1 MITARQVKD
10 LIRNLSKKTGVDSQ
24 ILIRQYMMDH
34 LLEKISQTRYRDHFI
49 LKGGMLITALV
60 GATLRS
66 TLDMDA
72 TIQGIPLETSSL
84 QQMFDEILVIE
95 IDDGIRYQ
103 INDIENIHEESDY
116 NGYRLS
122 LTAFLDESRIPLKI
136 DITTGDRITPM
147 EIEFAYPMLLE
158 KRSIQIFSY
167 NLETVLAEKL
177 ETILSRSIANTRM
190 RDFYEMILADHSSC
204 DVVVTKV
211 STLSQKIALFR
222 SLFQGREDVY
232 ALRYEGK
239 RGGKPGYT
247 PACKNIW
254 KYGICP
260 KPKVRCQDCNYK
272 DYLSIDDQVVEGHLR
287 GEKVIGVY
295 PILTDDRCWFIA
307 IDFDDACCFP

>member
-1 MITARQVKD
+1 MKTARQVKD
-10 LIRNLSKKTGVDSQ
+10 LIRNLSKKTGVDPQ

-34 LLEKISQTRYRDHFI
+34 LLERISQTQYRDHFI
-49 LKGGMLITALV
+49 LKGGMLISALV
-60 GATLRS
+60 GVTLRS

-72 TIQGIPLETSSL
+72 TIQGFPLETSSL

-190 RDFYEMILADHSSC
+190 RDFYDIYILTELKWEMI
-204 DVVVTKV
+204 
-211 STLSQKIALFR
+211 
-222 SLFQGREDVY
+222 
-232 ALRYEGK
+232 
-239 RGGKPGYT
+239 KPGIIRSAFAETSRYRGSQNLFHEIHIVFEAIKES
-247 PACKNIW
+247 PDLERNWQNYQRRYDYAREIDYSYACS
-254 KYGICP
+254 
-260 KPKVRCQDCNYK
+260 
-272 DYLSIDDQVVEGHLR
+272 SIEKLIHL
-287 GEKVIGVY
+287 VQ
-295 PILTDDRCWFIA
+295 A
-307 IDFDDACCFP
+307 NA

>member
-1 MITARQVKD
+1 MKTARQVKD

-34 LLEKISQTRYRDHFI
+34 LLERISQTRYRDHFI
-49 LKGGMLITALV
+49 LKGGMLVSALV
-60 GATLRS
+60 GVTLRT

-72 TIQGIPLETSSL
+72 TIQGFPLETSSL
-84 QQMFDEILVIE
+84 LQMFDEILATE
-95 IDDGIRYQ
+95 IDDGIHYQ

-122 LTAFLDESRIPLKI
+122 LTAYLDESRIPLKI

-190 RDFYEMILADHSSC
+190 RDFYDIYILAELKWEMI
-204 DVVVTKV
+204 KPEN
-211 STLSQKIALFR
+211 FR
-222 SLFQGREDVY
+222 SAFAETSKYRDSKNLLHESYNIYEVINESLDLERNWQNYQRRYDYAREISYEDVCSSIEK
-232 ALRYEGK
+232 L
-239 RGGKPGYT
+239 
-247 PACKNIW
+247 ILL
-254 KYGICP
+254 
-260 KPKVRCQDCNYK
+260 VK
-272 DYLSIDDQVVEGHLR
+272 DLDTAELYLGSL
-287 GEKVIGVY
+287 
-295 PILTDDRCWFIA
+295 
-307 IDFDDACCFP
+307 

>member
-1 MITARQVKD
+1 MKTARQVKD
-10 LIRNLSKKTGVDSQ
+10 LIRNLSKKIGVDSQ

-34 LLEKISQTRYRDHFI
+34 LLERISQTRYRDHFI
-49 LKGGMLITALV
+49 LKGGMLISALV
-60 GATLRS
+60 GVTLRS

-72 TIQGIPLETSSL
+72 TIQGFPLKTSTL

-122 LTAFLDESRIPLKI
+122 LTAYLDESRIPLKI

-190 RDFYEMILADHSSC
+190 RDFYDIYILTELKWEMI
-204 DVVVTKV
+204 KPG
-211 STLSQKIALFR
+211 IFR
-222 SLFQGREDVY
+222 SAFIETSKYRGSQNLLHEAHAIFEVIKTSLDLERYWLSYQQKYAYANKMPYSDV
-232 ALRYEGK
+232 
-239 RGGKPGYT
+239 
-247 PACKNIW
+247 C
-254 KYGICP
+254 
-260 KPKVRCQDCNYK
+260 
-272 DYLSIDDQVVEGHLR
+272 LSI
-287 GEKVIGVY
+287 EKLINLVQDSDTTELYVG
-295 PILTDDRCWFIA
+295 PL
-307 IDFDDACCFP
+307 